1 MKRGT
6 KILFSIGLGWSLLL
20 PVLFYNGS
28 LQEKWLTERT
38 VIGIL
43 FVAGLWTVLGLI
55 YVLVYGW
62 RE

>member
-20 PVLFYNGS
+20 PVLVYNGG
-28 LQEKWLTERT
+28 LQEKWLTDRT
-38 VIGIL
+38 VIGML
-43 FVAGLWTVLGLI
+43 VVAGVWTVLGLI